1 MHWSQRL
8 KYPTESLNPP
18 IAPIRMKSL
27 DRLIALADLRG
38 SLDLRCLLQ
47 GDWRVDHAKAE
58 PDMALY
64 HIVLSGHCV
73 AQFEDR
79 SRLELKKGDLLLLP
93 RGASHVLSSLG
104 DDACAPPPAPA
115 EARTTTT
122 PDSLVPIKRI
132 GHEGELLDMLCGSI
146 RHAPYASLFA
156 GVPDRILV
164 PAAQAQDHATVDA
177 IVTILRNEIDA
188 SRPGSRTVIDA
199 LSTVLFALAM
209 REHLKQR
216 PDAAGTLSLLSDRRM
231 AAVLQAMLDDPGRHW
246 RVEDFAERAAMSRA
260 SFMRAFTRLA
270 GTTPAALLAAVRMEC
285 ARELLLTTDRSL
297 ARIALDTGYE
307 SEAAFGKKFSSTYG
321 QPPGRFRQCQR
332 VDEA

>member
-1 MHWSQRL
+1 
-8 KYPTESLNPP
+8 
-18 IAPIRMKSL
+18 MKSL
-27 DRLIALADLRG
+27 DRLIELADLRG

-47 GDWRVDHAKAE
+47 GDWRVDHAQAE
-58 PDMALY
+58 PGMALY

-73 AQFEDR
+73 AEFEDR
-79 SRLELKKGDLLLLP
+79 SRIELKKGDLLLLP
-93 RGASHVLSSLG
+93 RGASHVLSSPSDG
-104 DDACAPPPAPA
+104 TPVSRPVPA
-115 EARTTTT
+115 EARTTMA
-122 PDSLVPIKRI
+122 PDSLVPVKRI
-132 GHEGELLDMLCGSI
+132 GAEGELLDMLCGSI
-146 RHAPYASLFA
+146 RHAPHASLFA

-164 PAAQAQDHATVDA
+164 PASQVQDHATMDA
-177 IVTILRNEIDA
+177 IVTILRNEIDT
-188 SRPGSRTVIDA
+188 SKPGSRTVIDA
-199 LSTVLFALAM
+199 LSTVLFALSM

-297 ARIALDTGYE
+297 TQIAIDAGYE
-307 SEAAFGKKFSSTYG
+307 SEAAFGKKFSATYG

-332 VDEA
+332 AEDA